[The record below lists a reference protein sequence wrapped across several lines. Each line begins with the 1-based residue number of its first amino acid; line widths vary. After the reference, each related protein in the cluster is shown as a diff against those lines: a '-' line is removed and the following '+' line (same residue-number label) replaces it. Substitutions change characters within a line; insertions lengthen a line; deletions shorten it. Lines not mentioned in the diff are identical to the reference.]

1 MRSAILGLVVGMAL
15 LQMQAQLL
23 SLALHLG
30 LLAVALLLMLAA
42 LYLGWRRQAVPTG
55 ARKLLRLSLFAMA
68 GACFGFAWA
77 GMFAQYYLD
86 DALPQAWEGRDITVV
101 GTIEGLPSRFDGGVR
116 FNFKVETIAPQGQV
130 MPVLPS
136 RLALSWYDQAGWRG
150 DARGEDLPVPIYPPP
165 SASAAPQLKPGERWQ
180 LTLRLKRPHG
190 NANPHGFDYEVWL
203 LEQGL
208 RATGSVRPDRQLAYK
223 NERLAAFIW
232 SPANVIAHC
241 RGWLRERILSALPNQ
256 PYAAVIVA
264 LVVGE
269 QRAISREDRNIF
281 NRTGVGHLVAISG
294 LHIGMV
300 AGLFAALMNFLWRRS
315 FFTRAQLPLLLPAP
329 KAALLA
335 ALAAAAMYAVLAGF
349 GIPAQRTLYMLLV
362 VGMASWSGRFTPVS
376 YVMALALAVV
386 LLLDPWAL
394 LWPGFWLSFGAV
406 AIIMYACAGRI
417 GPIATP
423 VPTGKRKRS
432 VWTRLWHAVRAGAL
446 TQYAVTLG
454 LLPLTVLL
462 FGQYSLISPLA
473 NALAIPLV
481 TLWVVPLSL
490 LGSVLPAPLSVWVLQ
505 AAHAS
510 LVWLAQYLSWLSA
523 QPFALWRLP
532 LPSPWIIARAMMGT
546 VLLLAPR
553 GWPARW
559 LGWFC
564 WLPLLLNA
572 PQAPPPGQLQVTA
585 LDVGQGMAL
594 LLETSQH
601 RLLYDT
607 GPTYGRQADAGSQV
621 IVPYLRARGIDH
633 LDALVLSHSDSDH
646 TGGALSLLREIDVD
660 QVYSSLALDSAIVR
674 ATPAHQRC
682 LQGQRWQWDEAVF
695 EMMYPVQALY
705 DSDKWKPNALSCV
718 LKVSL
723 GGRAIL
729 LPGDLEAIQEDQLLN
744 GPLATALRADVL
756 LVPHHGSG
764 TSSTLPFLQAVQP
777 RLALFQSGYLNR
789 FNHPAPK
796 IYARYGELGIGRL
809 RNDEL
814 GAITVRFDQGQ
825 LQFEGYRQ
833 SHARYWYGR

>member
-1 MRSAILGLVVGMAL
+1 L
-15 LQMQAQLL
+15 
-23 SLALHLG
+23 
-30 LLAVALLLMLAA
+30 
-42 LYLGWRRQAVPTG
+42 
-55 ARKLLRLSLFAMA
+55 
-68 GACFGFAWA
+68 
-77 GMFAQYYLD
+77 
-86 DALPQAWEGRDITVV
+86 
-101 GTIEGLPSRFDGGVR
+101 
-116 FNFKVETIAPQGQV
+116 
-130 MPVLPS
+130 
-136 RLALSWYDQAGWRG
+136 
-150 DARGEDLPVPIYPPP
+150 
-165 SASAAPQLKPGERWQ
+165 
-180 LTLRLKRPHG
+180 
-190 NANPHGFDYEVWL
+190 
-203 LEQGL
+203 
-208 RATGSVRPDRQLAYK
+208 
-223 NERLAAFIW
+223 
-232 SPANVIAHC
+232 
-241 RGWLRERILSALPNQ
+241 
-256 PYAAVIVA
+256 
-264 LVVGE
+264 
-269 QRAISREDRNIF
+269 
-281 NRTGVGHLVAISG
+281 
-294 LHIGMV
+294 
-300 AGLFAALMNFLWRRS
+300 
-315 FFTRAQLPLLLPAP
+315 
-329 KAALLA
+329 
-335 ALAAAAMYAVLAGF
+335 
-349 GIPAQRTLYMLLV
+349 
-362 VGMASWSGRFTPVS
+362 
-376 YVMALALAVV
+376 
-386 LLLDPWAL
+386 
-394 LWPGFWLSFGAV
+394 
-406 AIIMYACAGRI
+406 
-417 GPIATP
+417 
-423 VPTGKRKRS
+423 
-432 VWTRLWHAVRAGAL
+432 
-446 TQYAVTLG
+446 
-454 LLPLTVLL
+454 
-462 FGQYSLISPLA
+462 
-473 NALAIPLV
+473 
-481 TLWVVPLSL
+481 
-490 LGSVLPAPLSVWVLQ
+490 
-505 AAHAS
+505 
-510 LVWLAQYLSWLSA
+510 
-523 QPFALWRLP
+523 
-532 LPSPWIIARAMMGT
+532 
-546 VLLLAPR
+546 LLLAPR